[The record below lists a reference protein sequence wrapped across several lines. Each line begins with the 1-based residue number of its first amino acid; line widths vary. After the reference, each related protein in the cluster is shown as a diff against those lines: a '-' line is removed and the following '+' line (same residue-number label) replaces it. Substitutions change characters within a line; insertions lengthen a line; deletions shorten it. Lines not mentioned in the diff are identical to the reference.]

1 MIGASQH
8 ELHPDAE
15 LLNAFAERALG
26 ERERDQVLIH
36 LAACRRCRQVV
47 TLAHQAVG
55 PEHVNLEQVEL
66 EEVAL
71 PTAAA
76 PAVAASVPARTALR
90 RPWWRNWHFAWIP
103 ASALVATAGFAVYL
117 HVARVAHNAEL
128 AQKNRPVVQFNKTT
142 AQPAPQEQPKALPP
156 APSSVLVVQN
166 QRERAAKTPAEARSE
181 PKSLYGGEGGQA
193 PSEAEQQA
201 VVNGLGAPPPRDI
214 ERAEKSE
221 TLPEPAAPPPPMAAA
236 ELPPPAAA
244 QTVVVTQSENAPQTV
259 SSQQIMRIESPAA
272 AEAKALQTTSTSVA
286 ASAAK
291 KQRQGELKE
300 LAEQDRQL
308 QATAA
313 RASNRQSSGPAPAAP
328 TTAAV
333 YRQPANTSGG
343 FVTTFGELHGSAV
356 AGALGGKAIH
366 LPSGLAIQ
374 SITSAKHRMLAI
386 DKAGTLFLSE
396 DSGLNWHPVRAQW
409 PGRAILVR
417 AVSVPAPAA
426 TPSQFAENSTGAAPV
441 AAPAAT
447 FFEIVNDKN
456 QVFQSTDGTSWVAK

>member
-47 TLAHQAVG
+47 ALAHQAVG

-128 AQKNRPVVQFNKTT
+128 AQNNRPVVQFNKTT

-156 APSSVLVVQN
+156 APSSVLVAQN

-201 VVNGLGAPPPRDI
+201 VVNGLGAPPPRDF

-221 TLPEPAAPPPPMAAA
+221 ALPEPAAPPPPMAAA

-259 SSQQIMRIESPAA
+259 SSQQIMRIESPSA
-272 AEAKALQTTSTSVA
+272 AEAKAPQTTSTSVV

-333 YRQPANTSGG
+333 YRRQTETRGASIAA
-343 FVTTFGELHGSAV
+343 FAALHGAEA
-356 AGALGGKAIH
+356 AGRPIH
-366 LPSGLAIQ
+366 LPSGLAVV
-374 SITSAKHRMLAI
+374 STASANHRMLAI